1 MGTRRYLLLIASLL
15 ALAAVVGG
23 IVVAR
28 RLSDF
33 GDRQDRADRYL
44 DAARR
49 WELPDER
56 KDVAAEI
63 ARDEDA
69 PDPLR
74 DALAEYDAS
83 ADPDRDAPLG
93 SPDPR
98 VVVELREAA
107 RRELRR
113 TSDLASS
120 LAVDLARIGI
130 VGGPLLCAAL
140 AGLLLAF
147 VYRPLDRAGRA
158 RNPEAAARR
167 VAGVSGGL
175 AQLLETLD
183 RERAERM
190 LDLLRTGQLA
200 AMGNL
205 TAGVAH
211 DLRTPLMAA
220 SGWVESAERRLA
232 AGENDEVPELLRRV
246 HAEIDR
252 ANGMIRDLLA
262 IAPRESDAPSRFELV
277 QEIQES
283 IRPVAR
289 RAALDEGVIV
299 VESPGPVVIEGRP
312 RNWRRILFNL
322 IENAVESV
330 VAHHA
335 PRSGD
340 VRIVVGAGP
349 SPTVEVVDR
358 GVGFDPAE
366 APDPDVP
373 YRTTK
378 ENGTGLGLFVAS
390 GLSRNEGYGLAL
402 SSPGVGRG
410 ARVLLEPVE

>member
-1 MGTRRYLLLIASLL
+1 MRTRRYLLSIAVLL
-15 ALAAVVGG
+15 ALAAVFGG

-49 WELPDER
+49 WESPGER
-56 KDVAAEI
+56 KKVAAEI
-63 ARDEDA
+63 ARDADA
-69 PDPLR
+69 PASLR
-74 DALAEYDAS
+74 AALSEQGVFEQDATEA
-83 ADPDRDAPLG
+83 
-93 SPDPR
+93 

-120 LAVDLARIGI
+120 LAVDLARLGI

-140 AGLLLAF
+140 AGLLIAF

-167 VAGVSGGL
+167 VARVSGDL

-220 SGWVESAERRLA
+220 SGWVESAERRIA
-232 AGENDEVPELLRRV
+232 AGETDDLPELLRRV
-246 HAEIDR
+246 HAEIER

-262 IAPRESDAPSRFELV
+262 IAPRESDVPSRFDLV
-277 QEIQES
+277 QEIEES
-283 IRPVAR
+283 ARQVIR
-289 RAALDEGVIV
+289 RAALDERVIA

-330 VAHHA
+330 TADHA
-335 PRSGD
+335 PRPGD
-340 VRIVVGAGP
+340 VRIRIVAGP

-358 GVGFDPAE
+358 GGGFDPID

-390 GLSRNEGYGLAL
+390 GLSRNEGYVLAL